1 MGPNQDPQSVGEG
14 EIPFM
19 QRMFDKPFLLLF
31 LGVSVVGLFYT
42 VWGLIEILTIPPAT
56 LP

>member
-1 MGPNQDPQSVGEG
+1 MGPNQDPQNVGEG

>member
-1 MGPNQDPQSVGEG
+1 MGPHQEPHRGGEE

-42 VWGLIEILTIPPAT
+42 VWGLIEILTMPPAT